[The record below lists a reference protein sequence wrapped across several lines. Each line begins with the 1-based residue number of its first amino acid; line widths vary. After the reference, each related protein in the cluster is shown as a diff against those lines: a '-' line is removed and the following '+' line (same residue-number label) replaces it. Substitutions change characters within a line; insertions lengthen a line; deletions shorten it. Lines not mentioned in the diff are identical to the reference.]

1 MSVNNDFINDIKNIK
16 NTSELKEKISKKLFQ
31 KDKEIFFLKNRN
43 KELNKKYKS
52 LKNMF
57 IKIINSY
64 SEKLDKDESEIL
76 KIKNSRLDRR
86 EIFHLKNEIKYLE
99 ENIINLKQENIYMQ
113 DKYNIVCDSYNKNID
128 FLKKSVINKSIV
140 IYEDTSNEKNFI
152 DSLYDFYH
160 EFNEIYYNDDFGD
173 LQKYTKLI
181 NCYLK
186 YYIHIK
192 DYVPRDRI
200 SYINKL
206 TTKKIDDESQFYDL
220 MIEFYDTI
228 YFVFKDYLPL

>member
-1 MSVNNDFINDIKNIK
+1 
-16 NTSELKEKISKKLFQ
+16 
-31 KDKEIFFLKNRN
+31 
-43 KELNKKYKS
+43 
-52 LKNMF
+52 MF
-57 IKIINSY
+57 TKFINSY
-64 SEKLDKDESEIL
+64 SEKLEQNENEVF
-76 KIKNSRLDRR
+76 KIKTNSSDKR
-86 EIFHLKNEIKYLE
+86 EIFTLKNKIKDLE
-99 ENIINLKQENIYMQ
+99 ENIVNLKQENIYMQ
-113 DKYNIVCDSYNKNID
+113 DKYNIVCDNYNKNID
-128 FLKKSVINKSIV
+128 ILKKTASNKSIV